1 MAEPQILD
9 AVRWFLAL
17 FFPGVALFYIL
28 RLTLRR
34 SVLGYS
40 AVSHGTVGSQAW
52 WLAKTFVF
60 FRTAITAAMLARAF
74 WPALDSYL
82 LACTWLMTPVVV
94 VSGVAVMVGAFT
106 VVVVLNLTMGDA
118 WRSGLAAAGGPP
130 PLITKGVFAWT
141 RNPMF
146 LAVQVAQLGF
156 FLAFP
161 SGFTLLCLVVGV
173 VVLHLQV
180 RLEEAH
186 LSRIHGEAYRDY
198 AAQTP
203 RWFTL
208 RHLLV
213 RTKILPA
220 SA

>member
-1 MAEPQILD
+1 MAEPLILD

-28 RLTLRR
+28 RLTKRR
-34 SVLGYS
+34 SALGHS
-40 AVSHGTVGSQAW
+40 AVSHGAVGSQAW
-52 WLAKTFVF
+52 WLAKTFVV
-60 FRTAITAAMLARAF
+60 FRTAITVAMLARAF
-74 WPALDSYL
+74 WPSLDSSL
-82 LACTWLMTPVVV
+82 LACPWLMTSAVVV
-94 VSGVAVMVGAFT
+94 TGVAVMVGAFT
-106 VVVVLNLTMGDA
+106 VVVVLNLTMGDV
-118 WRSGLAAAGGPP
+118 WRSGLATAGGPP
-130 PLITKGVFAWT
+130 PLITTGAFAWT

-146 LAVQVAQLGF
+146 LAVQVAQFGF

-161 SGFTLLCLVVGV
+161 SGFTLLCLLAGV

-186 LSRIHGEAYRDY
+186 LLRVHGEAYRDY
-198 AAQTP
+198 AARTP